1 MGDNGKRIFFFIL
14 FCCRNPTI
22 LVKEKKTEVTTH
34 GGPLCRFRV
43 LVSTSLPLFNKI
55 FMDDFRGSTLV
66 E

>member
-1 MGDNGKRIFFFIL
+1 MIMVKECSVFKMFL
-14 FCCRNPTI
+14 SRNPTI

-43 LVSTSLPLFNKI
+43 LVSTSLALFNKI